1 MLSRVP
7 RQSLFTIAFNDDRDQ
22 AMTDTA
28 PTRIRWRIA
37 GLLCAI
43 SIVTYID
50 RVNISVTA
58 RQMMPALGLT
68 DVQMGQVFSAFVF
81 GYALCQIPGGWL
93 GDRWGAKRVLTVA
106 IIWWSICTALTAVAA
121 VLPLAYVIGPLG
133 SLILVR
139 FLVGIGEAAALP
151 NFNRTIANWLGPNE
165 RGLGIGIAIGGIG
178 VGSAMTPPVTAWIMV
193 NFGWQT
199 AFYAAALLGV
209 LIAVAWFLYAT
220 DQPRDHPHVNAAEVS
235 LIETLPASKESDAAR
250 SPTWTMIARTPTVWW
265 LVLSYTCLG
274 YVAYVYMSWF
284 YLYLVNVRGFGVL
297 RGALFASGPFL
308 AMAVFCPVGGWV
320 TDRLATRWGFNRG
333 RAVVGGTGMVLA
345 AISIVLG
352 AFTESPYAAI
362 ALLSCGAGWLYFPIG
377 AYWSSTVDLSKRHA
391 GALSGLMNTGA
402 NLGGVLSP
410 TLTPWLAEQI
420 GWSGALGVAAGVAL
434 VGGLMWSQI
443 KPGDGIRS

>member
-1 MLSRVP
+1 
-7 RQSLFTIAFNDDRDQ
+7 
-22 AMTDTA
+22 MTDIA

-37 GLLCAI
+37 GLLFAI

-93 GDRWGAKRVLTVA
+93 GDRWGPKRVLTGA
-106 IIWWSICTALTAVAA
+106 IIWWSIFTALTAVAA
-121 VLPLAYVIGPLG
+121 VLPPAYVIGPLG

-199 AFYAAALLGV
+199 AFYASALLGLLV
-209 LIAVAWFLYAT
+209 AVAWFLYAT
-220 DQPRDHPHVNAAEVS
+220 DHPRDHPHVNAAEVA
-235 LIETLPASKESDAAR
+235 LIETLPAAKNAAM
-250 SPTWTMIARTPTVWW
+250 SPTWTMIAKTPTVWW
-265 LVLSYTCLG
+265 LVLSYSCLG

-320 TDRLATRWGFNRG
+320 TDRLTTRWGRNRG

-345 AISIVLG
+345 AVSIVLG

-362 ALLSCGAGWLYFPIG
+362 ALLSFGAGWLYFSVG
-377 AYWSSTVDLSKRHA
+377 AYWSSTVDLSKRYA

-402 NLGGVLSP
+402 NLGGVVSP
-410 TLTPWLAEQI
+410 ILTPWLAERI

-434 VGGLMWSQI
+434 AGALMWMRI
-443 KPGDGIRS
+443 KPAQGLYEKSFPPPLAE